1 MATFTV
7 INTDDSGLGSFRQAI
22 EDANATAGLD
32 TIEFDEELSGQKIT
46 LTGGELQI
54 TDDLTINGL
63 GAEELTV
70 SGNNSSRVFNV
81 NDGNDSEQIEVIID
95 GLTIADGFT
104 DNPSEGSGIENLE
117 NLTVTNSTISG
128 NSGIGIKIVGDIGVD
143 DRSASGSAEIS
154 NSSISG
160 NEVGIY
166 IEGGSAE
173 ISNSSISGN
182 ESTGIIVDFNGLVE
196 VSDSNIFGNM
206 NGIGAVENGL
216 AKVGNTTISDNVNT
230 GVFGYRASASVTNST
245 ITGNGGT
252 GIPLF
257 RSSVDVT
264 KSTISDNGDA
274 GISLFHSGA
283 EVTESTISGN
293 VSTGITL
300 GGFFSGA
307 DVTESTISDN
317 GDGGLRVGHGLYNTA
332 EVTNSTITGNTTI
345 TSGGGGGIYVV
356 ESDDDD
362 EINAELENTIIAGNF
377 DNSSAESDLKPDV
390 SGTFTSNGYN
400 LIGDGTG
407 STGFD
412 GSGDLVGTSGNPIDP
427 LLDPLQDNGGSTE
440 TNALLPGSP
449 AIDAGNPDFESPPD
463 FDQRGAGFPRVLDGD
478 DDGTATVDI
487 GAFEFINIIDGT
499 PSSDRISGFDGN
511 ETINFDE
518 GNLTAGTIVTNQFK
532 GFNISVSS
540 EYEVM
545 VFDTARPTGEDY
557 DLAADDLGN
566 VLIISEDGDESDPD
580 DRATGGTI
588 NIEFDEPS
596 TVRAIGLLDIE
607 ESGGLVNLFDE
618 ESNLIKTINIE
629 PVGDGRSFEL
639 DIEES
644 GVARLELNLAG
655 SGALTSLDFS
665 PDDISTPVTQLTN
678 TGWEQDGQLL
688 GMWTDESDIVEGF
701 SGIEVADTVTAN
713 TLAGDDSIFGAV
725 KVAGDGSG
733 NQGFSSDLG
742 GINMGDG
749 DDYLYGANDA
759 TMSFTKVEE
768 FVFDNGTFTF
778 DELIDLV

>member
-128 NSGIGIKIVGDIGVD
+128 NSGI
-143 DRSASGSAEIS
+143 
-154 NSSISG
+154 
-160 NEVGIY
+160 
-166 IEGGSAE
+166 
-173 ISNSSISGN
+173 
-182 ESTGIIVDFNGLVE
+182 
-196 VSDSNIFGNM
+196 
-206 NGIGAVENGL
+206 
-216 AKVGNTTISDNVNT
+216 
-230 GVFGYRASASVTNST
+230 
-245 ITGNGGT
+245 

-678 TGWEQDGQLL
+678 TINLGDGNNKINGFGNQHMVD
-688 GMWTDESDIVEGF
+688 GGTGTDIANFEFVFDES
-701 SGIEVADTVTAN
+701 VTLGSN
-713 TLAGDDSIFGAV
+713 EPDSI
-725 KVAGDGSG
+725 D
-733 NQGFSSDLG
+733 
-742 GINMGDG
+742 IT
-749 DDYLYGANDA
+749 ANDA